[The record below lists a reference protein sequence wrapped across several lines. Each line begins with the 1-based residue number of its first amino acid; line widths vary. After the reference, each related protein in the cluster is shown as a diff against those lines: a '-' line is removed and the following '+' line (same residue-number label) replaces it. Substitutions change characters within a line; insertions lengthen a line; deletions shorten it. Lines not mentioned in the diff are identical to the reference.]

1 MKPHVIVIM
10 ADQLRAD
17 VLGKGLTPNIDSI
30 AEEGAR
36 FNRAYCSCP
45 LCVPSRGSL
54 FTGTYPNTNG
64 SLINPW
70 EPADAACGDVKMG
83 IANLYELLEDDW
95 EGIHSGKQHLF
106 TEGGKLEDRPD
117 SKIRWLTT
125 EKTYAAY
132 LKENGKKAPGGP
144 GFRMRVPE
152 MVGGK
157 ITRVSNYSNANTG
170 CYEEGEAF
178 YFDRYFAD
186 KALEGLRDR
195 EGKKPLFLSAM
206 FLAPHPP
213 LHIPQPWYGLLAPEK
228 VRLPENVGVFYPNQ
242 SPLQMYNLTGVV
254 GAAYG
259 RQEWKEAWRVYLGL
273 VAMLDACVGQILDEL
288 KAQGIYEESLI
299 VFTSDHGE
307 MLGSHGLFQKMCMYE
322 ESARTPLYIK
332 FPKGFPLSKQVFE
345 KTVGQVDL
353 LPTFCDYLGLHPENA
368 MDGRSL
374 MPLLEGREED
384 AGGEAFIQYD
394 GNGSCSNFQR
404 CIVKDGWKL
413 IVDMFKDEAFFE
425 LYDLENDPQETENRM
440 FSGDQDAR
448 ALKLWEILGS
458 YIRRTGDRLRLP
470 ALDPEAFRRAY
481 AAFPCQ

>member
-30 AEEGAR
+30 AEEGAW

-213 LHIPQPWYGLLAPEK
+213 LHIPQPWYGLLAPEE

-288 KAQGIYEESLI
+288 KAQGHLRGKP
-299 VFTSDHGE
+299 D
-307 MLGSHGLFQKMCMYE
+307 C
-322 ESARTPLYIK
+322 LYQR
-332 FPKGFPLSKQVFE
+332 SRR
-345 KTVGQVDL
+345 DAW
-353 LPTFCDYLGLHPENA
+353 LP
-368 MDGRSL
+368 R
-374 MPLLEGREED
+374 
-384 AGGEAFIQYD
+384 
-394 GNGSCSNFQR
+394 
-404 CIVKDGWKL
+404 
-413 IVDMFKDEAFFE
+413 
-425 LYDLENDPQETENRM
+425 
-440 FSGDQDAR
+440 
-448 ALKLWEILGS
+448 
-458 YIRRTGDRLRLP
+458 
-470 ALDPEAFRRAY
+470 
-481 AAFPCQ
+481 AFPEDVHV

>member
-30 AEEGAR
+30 AEEGAQ

-70 EPADAACGDVKMG
+70 EPADAACGDVKKG
-83 IANLYELLEDDW
+83 IANLYELLEEDW

-195 EGKKPLFLSAM
+195 EGKMPLFLSAM

-213 LHIPQPWYGLLAPEK
+213 LHIPQPWYGLVAPEE

-259 RQEWKEAWRVYLGL
+259 REEWKEAWRVYLGL

-288 KAQGIYEESLI
+288 KEQGIYEDSLI

-332 FPKGFPLSKQVFE
+332 FPKGFHLSKQVFE

-353 LPTFCDYLGLHPENA
+353 LPTLCDYLGLHPGNA

-425 LYDLENDPQETENRM
+425 LYDLERDPQETENRM
-440 FSGDQDAR
+440 FSDDQDAR
-448 ALKLWEILGS
+448 ALNLWEILGS
-458 YIRRTGDRLRLP
+458 YMRRTGDRLRLP
-470 ALDPEAFRRAY
+470 ALNPEAFRRSY

>member
-1 MKPHVIVIM
+1 
-10 ADQLRAD
+10 
-17 VLGKGLTPNIDSI
+17 
-30 AEEGAR
+30 
-36 FNRAYCSCP
+36 
-45 LCVPSRGSL
+45 
-54 FTGTYPNTNG
+54 
-64 SLINPW
+64 
-70 EPADAACGDVKMG
+70 
-83 IANLYELLEDDW
+83 
-95 EGIHSGKQHLF
+95 
-106 TEGGKLEDRPD
+106 
-117 SKIRWLTT
+117 
-125 EKTYAAY
+125 
-132 LKENGKKAPGGP
+132 
-144 GFRMRVPE
+144 
-152 MVGGK
+152 
-157 ITRVSNYSNANTG
+157 
-170 CYEEGEAF
+170 
-178 YFDRYFAD
+178 
-186 KALEGLRDR
+186 
-195 EGKKPLFLSAM
+195 M

-213 LHIPQPWYGLLAPEK
+213 LHIPQPWYGLLAPEE

-353 LPTFCDYLGLHPENA
+353 LPTLCDYLGLHPENA

-458 YIRRTGDRLRLP
+458 YMRRTGDRLRLP